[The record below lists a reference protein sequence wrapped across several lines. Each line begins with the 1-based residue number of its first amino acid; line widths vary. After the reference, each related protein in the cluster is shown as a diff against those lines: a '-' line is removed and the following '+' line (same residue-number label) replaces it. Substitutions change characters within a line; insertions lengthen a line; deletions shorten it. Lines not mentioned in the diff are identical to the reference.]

1 MWQRGFRVKPTPQSF
16 MVVPNVQ
23 CVRETETLVEQQPPQ
38 GVFVCDHAGLATN
51 LKHLHQLEK
60 PVMKRK
66 AVVALCG
73 NEDPTV
79 GLYLGS

>member
-1 MWQRGFRVKPTPQSF
+1 VGVFHEPGTAVP
-16 MVVPNVQ
+16 PNVSRWFLNLNHVHQ
-23 CVRETETLVEQQPPQ
+23 VEM
-38 GVFVCDHAGLATN
+38 
-51 LKHLHQLEK
+51 

-73 NEDPTV
+73 NEDPAV